1 MDLGAETN
9 LQSQS
14 HNRGQTTLGLD
25 YASLSP
31 KQMACGF
38 SYWDKMSILQITFW
52 KIEVFQSNSR
62 THSSS
67 LFGLHFVPLLP
78 LLYAAVYVDTVRF
91 PQQHFVKIQLC
102 KKKRVNLWSSSLYG
116 RFHFH
121 NCEKYYPNT
130 VNNSPCGGFQSDWN
144 VLPEHVEF
152 ASIGFIWNWHWILT
166 RQFFC

>member
-25 YASLSP
+25 YASLSS

-52 KIEVFQSNSR
+52 KIEVFKVTVEPTVLHCLDCTLYRYCHYYMLLLMLTPLGFHSNI
-62 THSSS
+62 
-67 LFGLHFVPLLP
+67 LL
-78 LLYAAVYVDTVRF
+78 RF
-91 PQQHFVKIQLC
+91 NC
-102 KKKRVNLWSSSLYG
+102 EKKRVNLWSSSLYG

-152 ASIGFIWNWHWILT
+152 ASLGFIKSLWIVIES
-166 RQFFC
+166 

>member
-1 MDLGAETN
+1 M
-9 LQSQS
+9 
-14 HNRGQTTLGLD
+14 
-25 YASLSP
+25 
-31 KQMACGF
+31 
-38 SYWDKMSILQITFW
+38 
-52 KIEVFQSNSR
+52 KIEVSWSNSQ

-67 LFGLHFVPLLP
+67 LFRLHFVPILQ
-78 LLYAAVYVDTVRF
+78 LLYVVVYVDTVRF

-130 VNNSPCGGFQSDWN
+130 MNNSPCGGFQSKWN

-152 ASIGFIWNWHWILT
+152 ASLGFIQLKLTLNLNKTIYLPHVLFWDSWCYKKVKIKVGIFKILKLIWFVESEKNT
-166 RQFFC
+166 TY